1 MKLFMLKWSLSGRVT
16 LLAAVVILGCAR
28 IRDTG
33 KVHQH
38 CIKVAGTAFRL
49 YAQDHG
55 GALPFHTNGFGDALL
70 LLVKEHQ
77 LPGVAWICGPGDD
90 GSVLSNALVR
100 GLDVPEEQCSRVY
113 VQGLSE
119 TNDPMICILFDR
131 RSVPG
136 GDHSYGR
143 GRPIREACMLDGSM
157 DSISDERWPEFSR
170 QQVKLLVA
178 AGWTRQKAMS
188 CYPETASDK

>member
-1 MKLFMLKWSLSGRVT
+1 M
-16 LLAAVVILGCAR
+16 
-28 IRDTG
+28 
-33 KVHQH
+33 HQH
-38 CIKVAGTAFRL
+38 CIKVAGGAFRL

-70 LLVKEHQ
+70 LLVREHD

-90 GSVLSNALVR
+90 GTVLSNALML
-100 GLDVPEEQCSRVY
+100 GTDVPEEQCTRVY

-136 GDHSYGR
+136 GDHSYGV
-143 GRPIREACMLDGSM
+143 GRAVREVCMLDGSM
-157 DSISDERWPEFSR
+157 HTVSDERWTEFCR
-170 QQVKLLVA
+170 QQVELLVA
-178 AGWTRQKAMS
+178 AGWTREKAVEY
-188 CYPETASDK
+188 YPEPASEK